1 MDPAAIVGLIMGIA
15 AIVGGQLLE
24 GGSIFEILQP
34 TAAIIVLGGTLGAT
48 ILSFSMKDLLQSLP
62 MFKSILFKPSES
74 PEALIQEIVE
84 MANVMRKEGI
94 LALEQSIPN
103 ITHPLLRTG
112 IRHAVDGLEP
122 TLTRDLLE
130 TDLAVQEEREE
141 VGAKVFE
148 SAGGYAPTIGILG
161 AVLGLIQTMQHL
173 EDLAE
178 VGKGISVAFVA
189 TVYGVGS
196 ANLLF
201 LPIGNKIKRQLAQ
214 ARVCKEIIIQGV
226 LAIQEGLNPRL
237 VEEKL
242 RVYLAE
248 APAAREERAQAAAD

>member
-1 MDPAAIVGLIMGIA
+1 MDPAAIVGLILGAA
-15 AIVGGQLLE
+15 AIVGGQILE
-24 GGSIFEILQP
+24 GGSVFQILQP
-34 TAAIIVLGGTLGAT
+34 TAALIVFGGTLGAT
-48 ILSFSMKDLLQSLP
+48 ALSFSMTDLQQSLGG
-62 MFKSILFKPSES
+62 FKSILFKPSES

-112 IRHAVDGLEP
+112 IQHAVDGLEP
-122 TLTRDLLE
+122 TVTRELLE
-130 TDLAVQEEREE
+130 TDMMVQEEREE
-141 VGAKVFE
+141 VSAKVYE
-148 SAGGYAPTIGILG
+148 AAGGYAPTIGILG
-161 AVLGLIQTMQHL
+161 AVLGLIQVMQNL
-173 EDLAE
+173 ENLTA
-178 VGKGISVAFVA
+178 VGHGIAVAFVA

-201 LPIGNKIKRQLAQ
+201 LPIGNKIKRQLVQ
-214 ARVCKEIIIQGV
+214 ARVCKELIIQGV

-248 APAAREERAQAAAD
+248 TPAAREERAQVAAD